1 MNILRRSMRGAL
13 RAGALLLAGALCAG
27 AARAEYPERP
37 VRVVVGLQ
45 AGASTDLLARQ
56 FGRKLAERL
65 GQSFVVENRPGAST
79 RIGMELVA
87 RAAPDG
93 YTLGVANAVAANFPA
108 MFDDFEFAPGRHFVP
123 VTTLGRAPSYL
134 AVRASLPVKTA
145 QEFVAYAKANSG
157 RLTYG
162 QGGNGSNPH
171 LATLA
176 LVRWLGVDAVEVAY
190 KGNAPTSVALAAGE
204 VDFALVDYAAVRPM
218 VERGQVRLLAV
229 TEPRR
234 ASMTPDLPTSGEQ
247 GITREIDGVTP
258 WFMLVAPAGTPAAV
272 VALLNRHVNEAL
284 KAPDVR
290 QALAAAGV
298 ETEGSTPAEA
308 QAFFLQQRERMMQ
321 LAREL
326 KVSLKN

>member
-1 MNILRRSMRGAL
+1 M
-13 RAGALLLAGALCAG
+13 
-27 AARAEYPERP
+27 
-37 VRVVVGLQ
+37 
-45 AGASTDLLARQ
+45 
-56 FGRKLAERL
+56 
-65 GQSFVVENRPGAST
+65 
-79 RIGMELVA
+79 
-87 RAAPDG
+87 
-93 YTLGVANAVAANFPA
+93 
-108 MFDDFEFAPGRHFVP
+108 
-123 VTTLGRAPSYL
+123 
-134 AVRASLPVKTA
+134 KTV
-145 QEFVAYAKANSG
+145 QEFLAYAKANSG

-171 LATLA
+171 LATRA

-204 VDFALVDYAAVRPM
+204 VDFALVDYAAVRPLF
-218 VERGQVRLLAV
+218 ERGQVRLLAV

-234 ASMTPDLPTSGEQ
+234 VSMTPELPTSGEQ
-247 GITREIDGVTP
+247 GLTREIDGVTP
-258 WFMLVAPAGTPAAV
+258 WFMLVAPAGTPAPV

-290 QALAAAGV
+290 QALVAAGV